1 MEHIPEHQKGIIAV
15 LIAAI
20 IWSSGGILIK
30 LITLHPMQLS
40 LIRAIFAAL
49 VFAIIFRKKA
59 FIFNGMTFI
68 NGIFYAGILILFVI
82 ATKLTTAANAIFLQ
96 YTAPIYVLVFEP
108 LINKTEFKRINL
120 ITMFVCFAGMVL
132 FFVGELS
139 FTHIEGNIVAL
150 LSGVA
155 FAAFLIGMR
164 NNKHEYQFST
174 IFYGNVIIALL
185 CIPFAGSFQALTIS
199 DFLMV
204 SFLGIVQ
211 IGIAYA
217 IFTYGLKRVY
227 AIEASLIGMI
237 EPVLNPV
244 WVLIWYGEIPSF
256 FAIIGGIIIISA
268 IAIRTFIME
277 SISYNRL
284 KKKIPPEASPT

>member
-1 MEHIPEHQKGIIAV
+1 MPEHQKGIIAV

-20 IWSSGGILIK
+20 LWSSGGILIK
-30 LITLHPMQLS
+30 LVTLHPMQIS
-40 LIRAIFAAL
+40 FFRGIFAAL

-59 FIFNGMTFI
+59 FIFNGMTFV

-108 LINKTEFKRINL
+108 IINKTEFKRINV
-120 ITMFVCFAGMVL
+120 ITIFVCFAGMIL
-132 FFVGELS
+132 FFMGELS
-139 FTHIEGNIVAL
+139 FAHIEGNIVAL
-150 LSGVA
+150 LSGIA

-164 NNKHEYQFST
+164 HNKHEYQFST
-174 IFYGNVIIALL
+174 IFYGNIIITLI
-185 CIPFAGSFQALTIS
+185 CIPMLGSIGAMAMPDL
-199 DFLMV
+199 LMV
-204 SFLGIVQ
+204 SFLGIFQ

-217 IFTYGLKRVY
+217 IFTYGLKRVF

-244 WVLIWYGEIPSF
+244 WVLIWYGEVPSIS
-256 FAIIGGIIIISA
+256 AIIGGMIIISA
-268 IAIRTFIME
+268 IALRTLILEIYTSRKM
-277 SISYNRL
+277 
-284 KKKIPPEASPT
+284 KKQFT

>member
-1 MEHIPEHQKGIIAV
+1 MQEHQKGIIAV

-20 IWSSGGILIK
+20 LWSSGGILIK
-30 LITLHPMQLS
+30 LVNLHPMQIS
-40 LIRAIFAAL
+40 FYRGIFAAI

-68 NGIFYAGILILFVI
+68 NGIFYAAILILFVI

-108 LINKTEFKRINL
+108 LINKTEFKRINVL
-120 ITMFVCFAGMVL
+120 TIFACFVGMIL
-132 FFVGELS
+132 FFMGELS
-139 FTHIEGNIVAL
+139 FAHIEGNIVAL
-150 LSGVA
+150 LSGIA

-174 IFYGNVIIALL
+174 IFYGNIIITLI
-185 CIPFAGSFQALTIS
+185 CILMPGTFDEIKTPDL
-199 DFLMV
+199 LMV
-204 SFLGIVQ
+204 AFLGIFQ

-217 IFTYGLKRVY
+217 IFTYGLKRVL
-227 AIEASLIGMI
+227 AIEASLLGMI

-244 WVLIWYGEIPSF
+244 WVMIWYGEIPSLP
-256 FAIIGGIIIISA
+256 AIAGGTIIIAA
-268 IAIRTFIME
+268 IAIRTFLQE
-277 SISYNRL
+277 TYNSRKL
-284 KKKIPPEASPT
+284 KKKFT

>member
-1 MEHIPEHQKGIIAV
+1 MQEHQKGIIAV
-15 LIAAI
+15 LIAAVL
-20 IWSSGGILIK
+20 WSSGGILIK
-30 LITLHPMQLS
+30 LVTMHPMQIS
-40 LIRAIFAAL
+40 FFRGIFAAL

-59 FIFNGMTFI
+59 FIFNWMTFV
-68 NGIFYAGILILFVI
+68 NGIFYAAILILFVI

-108 LINKTEFKRINL
+108 LINKTEFKRINV
-120 ITMFVCFAGMVL
+120 ITIFVCFVGMIL
-132 FFVGELS
+132 FFMGELS
-139 FTHIEGNIVAL
+139 FTHFEGNIVAL
-150 LSGVA
+150 LSGIA

-174 IFYGNVIIALL
+174 IFYGNIIITLICLPLL
-185 CIPFAGSFQALTIS
+185 GSFEVLKIT
-199 DFLMV
+199 DLLMV
-204 SFLGIVQ
+204 AFLGIFQ

-217 IFTYGLKRVY
+217 IFTYGLKRVF

-256 FAIIGGIIIISA
+256 PAIIGGVIIISA
-268 IAIRTFIME
+268 IALRTFITEAYTSRKM
-277 SISYNRL
+277 
-284 KKKIPPEASPT
+284 KKMFT